1 MIPRGMSL
9 GGIPVGSSRVL
20 TTPLRDAG
28 TLPPV
33 DAAGARHVYQT
44 TFHPA
49 STLAGRA
56 AAVAV
61 RTGEERLGIDV
72 LLQPARAFAVTGTLV
87 DGSGPVEQ
95 FAVYLLPVEAGDG
108 ASMLEVARTVTNG
121 RGAFAFPLVAE
132 GQYTVL
138 ATRRVGLPGARG
150 APPEPRT
157 LADRA
162 GAWAMQT
169 ITVGGRDTSDVALV
183 LRPPPQLS
191 GRLEFQSVSGRVVS
205 DAQRFG
211 PQLARV
217 PSLFRDLVAPT
228 PATVEANGQFVVS
241 GQPPGRYE
249 IRIAVVPPGWALQSI
264 TIGGRDVTDAPVV
277 VEEKDI
283 SGIVIVFTD
292 QPAEITGTVRGSDGA
307 PDMTASVLL
316 FPADRAKWP
325 DARVSRTFRSTR
337 VAKSGAFSLSALIP
351 GDYLVAAISDAQT
364 GDWPDQRLLNK
375 LLGSAS
381 SVRIGPGQKQT
392 VTLKTIEL
400 R

>member
-1 MIPRGMSL
+1 
-9 GGIPVGSSRVL
+9 
-20 TTPLRDAG
+20 
-28 TLPPV
+28 
-33 DAAGARHVYQT
+33 
-44 TFHPA
+44 
-49 STLAGRA
+49 
-56 AAVAV
+56 
-61 RTGEERLGIDV
+61 
-72 LLQPARAFAVTGTLV
+72 
-87 DGSGPVEQ
+87 
-95 FAVYLLPVEAGDG
+95 
-108 ASMLEVARTVTNG
+108 
-121 RGAFAFPLVAE
+121 
-132 GQYTVL
+132 
-138 ATRRVGLPGARG
+138 
-150 APPEPRT
+150 
-157 LADRA
+157 
-162 GAWAMQT
+162 MQT